1 MAENL
6 KPKSV
11 GYSLALVAGIVYLA
25 CAILVA
31 IAPTWTVNVFGALF
45 HGIDITQIA
54 RTPVP
59 LTSTILGLIEI
70 VVMGYL
76 VGWLF
81 GAVYNKFN

>member
-31 IAPTWTVNVFGALF
+31 LAPTWTVNVFGALF